1 MVSNIVVLQD
11 SREQKPWDFQ
21 FRGFAQN
28 TVTLKTGDYTLA
40 GYEDVLR
47 IEKKG
52 STGELAIN
60 LGSKSKQFYAELD
73 RMLEYEYR
81 YLIFEFTEETL
92 SRFPIDSGIPK
103 SKLSKIK
110 INANYLIS
118 SVNKIRDKYDIEVI
132 FAGDSDRATDE
143 AIQIFN
149 RVIENNGK
157 KQIVF

>member
-1 MVSNIVVLQD
+1 MTNNIVVIQD
-11 SREQKPWDFQ
+11 SREQLPWDFT
-21 FRGFAQN
+21 FHGFAQEVS
-28 TVTLKTGDYTLA
+28 TFKTGDYSLA

-47 IEKKG
+47 IERKR
-52 STGELAIN
+52 SSGELAVN
-60 LGSKSKQFYAELD
+60 LGSKSKQFYAELE

-92 SRFPIDSGIPK
+92 SRFPVDSGIPK